1 MTQLRAGAA
10 RVEITPPIGVEL
22 AGYTPRIWG
31 SNRSTGMNDPL
42 WVRALALADEHQ
54 AILLIELDLLGIE
67 LHTTR
72 QLRSEICQLLPLRPE
87 TILVGCTHNHSGP
100 SILTAHETRVR
111 VDPIWK
117 AQALQDCA
125 EVACRAFHNLQPAEI
140 GFGRTQ
146 VETVGANRKAVLD
159 DGSLFHFSGLYG
171 RQAPEGR
178 KVVDV
183 GPIDPELSVLLAR
196 DLSGQTIALL
206 ANYACHPWLYNGNRI
221 SAEIAGA
228 CVTYLEDELRPSSPN
243 VVALYAPGT
252 GSDITTV
259 QHQTPLPETNEDK
272 ERWFTEEW
280 RRFGTIL
287 GRAALRAM
295 EATEAIIV
303 NDPISSQTIPLEA
316 PAYEQTLAET
326 QVKHGFLP
334 PPDQTIST
342 EIQVL
347 EVGGIVLVGLP
358 SEVYVEY
365 GLEIKKRTQSPCTMT
380 MSYCND
386 YFADLITDEA
396 LEENNC
402 PELEWTRV
410 HPNVRTLIME
420 ALEKHSILSGPE
432 CI

>member
-10 RVEITPPIGVEL
+10 RIEITPPPGIEL
-22 AGYTPRIWG
+22 AGYSPRIWA
-31 SNRSTGMNDPL
+31 SNRSTGINDPIS
-42 WVRALALADEHQ
+42 VRALALGDGQQ
-54 AILLIELDLLGIE
+54 AILIIELDLLGIE
-67 LHTTR
+67 LATTR
-72 QLRSEICQLLPLRPE
+72 QLRAQICAQLPLQPE
-87 TILVGCTHNHSGP
+87 NILVGCTHNHCGP
-100 SILTAHETRVR
+100 SILVEHETRVR
-111 VDPIWK
+111 VDPTWK

-140 GFGRTQ
+140 GFGRTR

-171 RQAPEGR
+171 RQVPEGR

-196 DLSGQTIALL
+196 DLSGRTIALL
-206 ANYACHPWLYNGNRI
+206 VNYACHPWLYNGNRI

-228 CVTYLEDELRPSSPN
+228 CVTYLEDELRSSNPY

-252 GSDITTV
+252 GSNITTV

-272 ERWFTEEW
+272 ERWFAKEW

-303 NDPISSQTIPLEA
+303 DAPISSETIPLEA

-326 QVKHGFLP
+326 RAKHGFLP

-342 EIQVL
+342 EVQVL

-365 GLEIKKRTQSPCTMT
+365 GLEIKKRAQSPCTMT
-380 MSYCND
+380 LSYCND
-386 YFADLITDEA
+386 YFADLITQEA

-402 PELEWTRV
+402 PELEWTRI
-410 HPNVRTLIME
+410 HPDVRTLIME
-420 ALEKHSILSGPE
+420 ALEKRSILNGPE
-432 CI
+432 RT